1 MYLIKRP
8 NGIYAIEFFDFATG
22 KTKRVTTGARD
33 KKTAQKFLQSFNPY
47 QQMMDL
53 PKNRISLSEFYDEYL
68 KYVGNTHT
76 KSYNRSIKL
85 SFNQFIKFTGDIQLH
100 KIDIRLVQQFISET
114 FSRASYS
121 AGLYLRT
128 LKAAFNRAV
137 EWEYITSN
145 PFLKVKVPKVATK
158 QPVFITESEF
168 ELLIANTSTDL
179 FRTLFNLAYNTGMRL
194 GEIVNLRWESVNL
207 KDKFII
213 VANTEDFTTK
223 SKKERIIPIAN
234 SLLEILT
241 EYETKSRKPSN
252 KYVFEKIL
260 GIRLNED
267 FVSKKFKE
275 AVREANLP
283 DKYHFHTHRHSFASR
298 LVQKGVPLYVVKE
311 LMGHSDIATT
321 QIYSHL
327 RKENLVEA
335 IQVLD

>member
-1 MYLIKRP
+1 MSV
-8 NGIYAIEFFDFATG
+8 A
-22 KTKRVTTGARD
+22 
-33 KKTAQKFLQSFNPY
+33 
-47 QQMMDL
+47 
-53 PKNRISLSEFYDEYL
+53 
-68 KYVGNTHT
+68 HT
-76 KSYNRSIKL
+76 KSYRRSINL
-85 SFNQFIKFTGDIQLH
+85 SFNQFIKFTGEIQLH
-100 KIDIRLVQQFISET
+100 TIDIRLVQQFISET

-121 AGLYLRT
+121 AGLYHRT

-145 PFLKVKVPKVATK
+145 PFAKVKVPKVATK
-158 QPVFITESEF
+158 QPVFIIESEF
-168 ELLIANTSTDL
+168 DTLIDHSPNDL
-179 FRTLFNLAYNTGMRL
+179 FKVLFKLAYNTGMRL
-194 GEIVNLRWESVNL
+194 GEIVNLRWESINL
-207 KDKFII
+207 EDKFIRI
-213 VANTEDFTTK
+213 ANTEDFTTK
-223 SKKERIIPIAN
+223 SKKERIIPIGN

-241 EYETKSRKPSN
+241 EHETKNRKSSN

-267 FVSKKFKE
+267 YVSKKFKE

-283 DKYHFHTHRHSFASR
+283 DKYHFHTLRHSFASR

-327 RKENLVEA
+327 RQENLVEA